1 MSQTLIEKIAQRF
14 AVGLT
19 PQQEVHAGDY
29 LSIKPA
35 YVMTHD
41 NTGAVIPKFKSIGA
55 TKLANPRQVVITLDH
70 NVQDKSEK
78 NLEKYKK
85 IEEFAKTMGAD
96 FYPAGRG
103 IGHQIMCEEGY
114 AWPLT
119 MAVASDSHSNMY
131 GGLGCLGTPIVRT
144 DAAAI
149 WATGRT
155 WWQVPPIA
163 RVTLTGK
170 LRKGVTGKDLII
182 ALCGYF
188 NHDEVLNHAIE
199 FVGDGVKSLSVD
211 ERLAIANM
219 TTEWGALAG
228 VFPVDEITIQ
238 WLRNRADYI
247 SKRGLEGVAS
257 DIDGNGIHP
266 RVNNKTN

>member
-1 MSQTLIEKIAQRF
+1 MQTLIEKIAQKY
-14 AVGLT
+14 AVGLDKNH
-19 PQQEVHAGDY
+19 EVHAGDY
-29 LSIKPA
+29 LSIRPA

-55 TKLANPRQVVITLDH
+55 TKLFNPRQVVHTLDH
-70 NVQDKSEK
+70 DIQNKSEK

-85 IEEFAKTMGAD
+85 IEEFSRNMGAD

-114 AWPLT
+114 AWPGT

-131 GGLGCLGTPIVRT
+131 GGLGCLGTPVVRT

-155 WWQVPPIA
+155 WWQVPQIA
-163 RVTLTGK
+163 KVELNGK
-170 LRKGVTGKDLII
+170 LQPGVTGKDVII

-188 NHDEVLNHAIE
+188 NKDEVLNHVIE
-199 FVGDGVKSLSVD
+199 FVGDGVPHLTIE

-228 VFPVDEITIQ
+228 VFPIDEITIK
-238 WLRNRADYI
+238 WLRQRADYI
-247 SKRGLEGVAS
+247 SKRG
-257 DIDGNGIHP
+257 
-266 RVNNKTN
+266 